1 MLKKFTKKEREEI
14 RNNFQTEPL
23 YQIAELACSYFDYQL
38 QAYVPWAEDIFNETI
53 VIIDNVKENG
63 EEYYTQLQQLWKNT
77 YPRFR
82 EYDKTV
88 PNQQIVLATSIVLA
102 IPAIVLRLSIDITHQ
117 DIAKHIMEIISNNN
131 NDQWLQVFSDLGNE
145 CNKIS
150 IPLRKWI
157 NDYMQLDNTQYISD
171 DIEELFVP
179 LHKPKK
185 SPKKEIPFTI
195 ENMTFA
201 LGSTLIGNITLLY
214 RAMRESKWIDE
225 DTKPDDFT
233 NLFCGKTC
241 PCRIK
246 VGNVGTDN
254 IYALFNA
261 MIDGKYIKLPE
272 GYGMELIVRSHF
284 INKDDSH
291 IAKNSSKSS
300 KKAASKI
307 KEFCQILAY
316 KPDFYD

>member
-23 YQIAELACSYFDYQL
+23 YQMAELACAYFDNQL
-38 QAYVPWAEDIFNETI
+38 QAYVPWPEDFFNEAM
-53 VIIDNVKENG
+53 VIIDNVKENA

-82 EYDKTV
+82 DYDKTV
-88 PNQQIVLATSIVLA
+88 PNQQIVLATTIVLA
-102 IPAIVLRLSIDITHQ
+102 IPAIVLRLSNDITHQ
-117 DIAKHIMEIISNNN
+117 DMAKHITLIISNN
-131 NDQWLQVFSDLGNE
+131 NDQWLQVFADLGNE

-157 NDYMQLDNTQYISD
+157 NEYMQLNNTQYISD
-171 DIEELFVP
+171 DIKEMFAP
-179 LHKPKK
+179 IPKTKK

-201 LGSTLIGNITLLY
+201 LGSALIGHITLLY

-225 DTKPDDFT
+225 NTNPDDFT

-246 VGNVGTDN
+246 VGDIGTDN

-261 MIDGKYIKLPE
+261 MIDNGFIKLPE

-284 INKDDSH
+284 INNDGSY
-291 IAKNSSKSS
+291 IAKNSSKPSRKS
-300 KKAASKI
+300 APKI
-307 KEFCQILAY
+307 MEFCQILAY
-316 KPDFYD
+316 QPDFYD